1 MVNETTLDIV
11 NHAKDLEFEYNI
23 KLLIIITLYVYA
35 IVMLWLSWLSFKV
48 DLDWFWW
55 TILRI
60 IFRVVGLAWIFFLPL
75 FYLML
80 LRNVSFEVLYLYMVG
95 VYTIAISVVT
105 ILFFFGFAEFALRLL
120 GFPISPKRVKMGETL
135 NRRLNK

>member
-1 MVNETTLDIV
+1 MVNETTIDIV

-35 IVMLWLSWLSFKV
+35 IVMLWMSFKV

-75 FYLML
+75 FYIL
-80 LRNVSFEVLYLYMVG
+80 LLSSASYEILYLYMIG
-95 VYTIAISVVT
+95 IYTVAISVVT
-105 ILFFFGFAEFALRLL
+105 LLFFFGFAEFALRIF
-120 GFPISPKRVKMGETL
+120 GFPISPKRVQMGETL
-135 NRRLNK
+135 SRRLNK